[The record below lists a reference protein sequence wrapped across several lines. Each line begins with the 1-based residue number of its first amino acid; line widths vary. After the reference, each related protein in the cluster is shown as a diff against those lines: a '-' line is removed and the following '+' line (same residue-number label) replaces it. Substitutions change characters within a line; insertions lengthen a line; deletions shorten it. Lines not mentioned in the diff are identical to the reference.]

1 MHRQGA
7 ETLSVYSVPAARVP
21 GVPPPASLATL
32 LPDLDT
38 KVGHI
43 LTRQECGLC
52 VQSLAELDRDKL
64 LDRLG
69 INTAQPVVRTCTV
82 EEEEE
87 EVVVENATISGTNSS
102 AISRYK
108 IQISLVRSG

>member
-1 MHRQGA
+1 MHPQGA

-43 LTRQECGLC
+43 LTRQECGLYL
-52 VQSLAELDRDKL
+52 QSLAELDRDKL

-87 EVVVENATISGTNSS
+87 EVVENATISGTNSS